1 MSKRACEPPGGGYP
15 GFVNK
20 DRDEKTD
27 DSLPEAADPLSDFAE
42 SHTGNDVRI
51 EGRTARATDDLDEQ
65 PTPDK
70 SVQEPPD

>member
-1 MSKRACEPPGGGYP
+1 M
-15 GFVNK
+15 NK

-27 DSLPEAADPLSDFAE
+27 DTLPEAAGPLSEFID
-42 SHTGNDVRI
+42 SHTAHDVRI